1 MQVPHP
7 YLDYV
12 IDSSFQ
18 GVYRLFLLSFGNTT
32 ERTIH
37 IKFYCST
44 VEIKDYNV
52 MIDGQNF
59 FNQPVKINSR
69 AYDNIGQIATGQ
81 GDDYMTSCLLDYN
94 YFNKYRLQ

>member
-1 MQVPHP
+1 MQVPNP

-32 ERTIH
+32 ERTVH
-37 IKFYCST
+37 IKFYCPT
-44 VEIKDYNV
+44 VEIKNYNV

-69 AYDNIGQIATGQ
+69 AYDNIRQIATGQ
-81 GDDYMTSCLLDYN
+81 GDDYMTSFLLDYN
-94 YFNKYRLQ
+94 YFNKYRL